1 MKKKTQK
8 NSNQILCEVLH
19 QHTYTHTHSMCLEP
33 SIAER
38 ESRFFIGQEIAF
50 NVTCSECRSFIMN
63 RRLNRLVEDY
73 IWNTVGSNKKK
84 IYWLLLLLSW
94 LNKKC
99 KETIFLCIFL
109 GAYLKGLRKVRT
121 FQVETTF
128 KFFSLLLNSLGLY
141 STRRQ

>member
-84 IYWLLLLLSW
+84 YIDCCYCYHDWIK
-94 LNKKC
+94 NAKKQFSFAF
-99 KETIFLCIFL
+99 FLVRT
-109 GAYLKGLRKVRT
+109 LKG
-121 FQVETTF
+121 
-128 KFFSLLLNSLGLY
+128 
-141 STRRQ
+141 